1 MLKTNAANATMEKA
15 VSKSKKNKNNKNDY
29 VKASVGWSKDA
40 LQENSRNT
48 CDRKTNIMQKT
59 NETKVTEK
67 KRKCDFC
74 CSLSKNMIL
83 L

>member
-15 VSKSKKNKNNKNDY
+15 VPKSKKIKNYKNDH
-29 VKASVGWSKDA
+29 VNVSVGRSKDV

-48 CDRKTNIMQKT
+48 LDRKTNIMQKT
-59 NETKVTEK
+59 NETKVIEK

-74 CSLSKNMIL
+74 
-83 L
+83 